1 MGRVDEPMDLV
12 CVAIAVAVVASAV
25 ASWIWVKRRA
35 KRYSPEGA
43 LADAFADSEG
53 RFVLELP
60 AGGPIDLYVH
70 YSMQAGRRSG
80 GGISYGLVMRL
91 DVAREPSEAGYRG
104 GTAMFEAANEYLLG
118 QAQRP
123 FGEVPLGEPLDAGP
137 LMRSGLDV
145 TRGVRL
151 LRVPA
156 GGRLVAKGRVQTT
169 GLTTDFSFL
178 LFAKPPR

>member
-1 MGRVDEPMDLV
+1 MGRVDEPMDSV

-43 LADAFADSEG
+43 
-53 RFVLELP
+53 
-60 AGGPIDLYVH
+60 
-70 YSMQAGRRSG
+70 
-80 GGISYGLVMRL
+80 
-91 DVAREPSEAGYRG
+91 
-104 GTAMFEAANEYLLG
+104 LG